1 VINLQTEE
9 QNEEILKRMPKT
21 YKIFRDIWL
30 NKKGSSPSAQSKVD
44 NYGSGQKQ

>member
-21 YKIFRDIWL
+21 YKIFRNIWL
-30 NKKGSSPSAQSKVD
+30 NKKGSSPSAQSGD
-44 NYGSGQKQ
+44 NQYGSE